1 MKPLKKV
8 FQILTLLLLLLIGAL
23 IAFPFIYAEQI
34 KEKIIEEVN
43 KELNAS
49 VSIKE
54 VDLSLF
60 RSFPDLNVKLGD
72 VALVGVNTFDGD
84 TLFYANQ
91 VETSLNLKTWW
102 KENSFQLKELEIKD
116 AALHLLV
123 NDSLYNWDI
132 TKPSE
137 DTSQVSFSSSFDEIK
152 LHNGSFTYTDSAG
165 KTIVEI
171 EGIEST
177 SNGAY
182 ADDVFDLNHR
192 LKADRLLVVYDEIP
206 YLNNFE
212 IAGTATTH
220 IDLLEDKYSFKE
232 NDFTLNQLPVK
243 GNGFVQFVENDD
255 MVFDLEF
262 ASEESTLAH
271 FMSLIPALYKEDLKG
286 TEISGK
292 ANLIGTYKGILS
304 ETSSPG
310 YSITSKITQGY
321 LKYQNMPEALENLKV
336 DLNVVSPDG
345 LLDHTV
351 IALNS
356 MSFNLGNEPF
366 MAQLMMKTLESN
378 PFLEGK
384 VDGRVD
390 LGKMKALIQMEE
402 LEELSGRLTSN
413 LSFSG
418 YLNALAD
425 ANVSR
430 FKAIGALDLS
440 QAKLKTRDMPAVF
453 NISTGEF
460 NFTERHL
467 DVEALSLKVGE
478 SDLYLKG
485 QLKEIFPYLL
495 SGEKLKGY
503 LSLTSQNLNVA
514 DFTSESELEQASTTK
529 EVHPVLLPK
538 NLTFSSDWNI
548 DKLVYDNKTYSRILG
563 SGQLQ
568 DGALNINQLSTE
580 AFGGQLSLKGL
591 FKSDRQSGPFTDLKL
606 TVSNLDIAEVFKR
619 VETLRILAPIAKYM
633 NGKFSSTI
641 DVSSFLNP
649 DFSPRLDNL
658 NCSGLV
664 DFVNCKLQGNPVL
677 DELGQRLNNQQLRS
691 TIDINDLLLK
701 FGIQDGKINFN
712 PFDLPI
718 GETMLHMLGNVSLG
732 KTIDFD
738 GVLTVPKQLYEK
750 DIQAYQQYIPK
761 TKWLDLEKTDFDHL
775 NLALEIVGA
784 IAKPQ
789 LKINYDGL
797 KKSLKD
803 QIKENIT
810 DQVDRRKKE
819 VEDQA
824 KRELEEA
831 KERAALA
838 KKKAEEDARK
848 RLEEEKRK
856 LEEKA
861 RQEADAAK
869 KKAEEEVRN
878 RLEDILKKRK

>member
-1 MKPLKKV
+1 
-8 FQILTLLLLLLIGAL
+8 
-23 IAFPFIYAEQI
+23 
-34 KEKIIEEVN
+34 
-43 KELNAS
+43 
-49 VSIKE
+49 
-54 VDLSLF
+54 LS
-60 RSFPDLNVKLGD
+60 
-72 VALVGVNTFDGD
+72 
-84 TLFYANQ
+84 
-91 VETSLNLKTWW
+91 
-102 KENSFQLKELEIKD
+102 
-116 AALHLLV
+116 
-123 NDSLYNWDI
+123 
-132 TKPSE
+132 
-137 DTSQVSFSSSFDEIK
+137 
-152 LHNGSFTYTDSAG
+152 
-165 KTIVEI
+165 
-171 EGIEST
+171 GIEST

-292 ANLIGTYKGILS
+292 ANLTGTYKGILS

-321 LKYQNMPEALENLKV
+321 LKYQDMPEALENLKV

-529 EVHPVLLPK
+529 EVHPVLLPE

-548 DKLVYDNKTYSRILG
+548 DKLVYDNKTYNRILG

-606 TVSNLDIAEVFKR
+606 TVSNLEIAEVFKR

-810 DQVDRRKKE
+810 DQVDQRKKE